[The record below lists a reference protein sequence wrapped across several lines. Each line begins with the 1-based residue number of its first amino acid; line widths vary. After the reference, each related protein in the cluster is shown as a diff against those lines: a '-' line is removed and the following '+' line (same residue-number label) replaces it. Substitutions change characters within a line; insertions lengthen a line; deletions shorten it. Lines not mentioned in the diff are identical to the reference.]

1 MQDKTWFTI
10 DGTLEPIDF
19 SGPSFFRFPL
29 ELAELV
35 VNRFSNPGDWVLD
48 PFCGFGTTLVAVQ
61 NLGRQAIGFEKDPH
75 RGAFAA
81 RQVVPPSRVLIEDS
95 LRVLEHELPPFD
107 LTFTSPPYL
116 SLRDEGTEQPVQE
129 YVDDL
134 VNIFE
139 AVRGCMKPQGM
150 VVIELSNVRQQ
161 GGIRPTLWEAG
172 RALSELF
179 SLEDEVVRCN
189 TGKELAAP
197 GYNHS
202 TLLVYR
208 VE

>member
-48 PFCGFGTTLVAVQ
+48 PFCGFGTTLVAAQ
-61 NLGRQAIGFEKDPH
+61 NLGRQAIGFEKDTQ
-75 RGAFAA
+75 RGVFAA
-81 RQVVPPSRVLIEDS
+81 RQVVPPSRVLIEDNRRIS
-95 LRVLEHELPPFD
+95 EHELPLVD

-116 SLRDEGTEQPVQE
+116 SLREDATKQPVEE
-129 YVDDL
+129 YVSDL

-139 AVRGCMKPQGM
+139 AIRACMKPQGK
-150 VVIELSNVRQQ
+150 VVIELSNVRQA

-179 SLEDEVVRCN
+179 CLEDEFVRCN
-189 TGKELAAP
+189 TGKDLAAS

-208 VE
+208 VD

>member
-19 SGPSFFRFPL
+19 SGPSFFRFPP

-35 VNRFSNPGDWVLD
+35 VKRFSNPGDWVLD
-48 PFCGFGTTLVAVQ
+48 PFCGFGTTLVAAQ
-61 NLGRQAIGFEKDPH
+61 NLGRQAIGFESDSQ

-95 LRVLEHELPPFD
+95 RRILERELPPFD

-116 SLRDEGTEQPVQE
+116 SLREDATEQPVQE
-129 YVDDL
+129 YVNDL
-134 VNIFE
+134 VNILE
-139 AVRGCMKPQGM
+139 AVGGCMKPRSR
-150 VVIELSNVRQQ
+150 VVIELSNVRREDE
-161 GGIRPTLWEAG
+161 IRPTLWEAA

-179 SLEDEVVRCN
+179 CFEDELVRCN
-189 TGKELAAP
+189 TGEELAAP

-202 TLLVYR
+202 TLLVFR
-208 VE
+208 VG